1 MNKFRRSAVLVLATA
16 LAASSF
22 ACGKERGTTADD
34 TTDSEQT
41 TVPGGADSAPDEYGY
56 VDPGI
61 EKKDYGG
68 RTFTIVYPNWSLYND
83 YYFAEE
89 YDGDIV
95 NDSIYDRAKYVEE
108 RLGIEFVYYCPGYI
122 HEVFPTVQKTVLAGS
137 PDYDL
142 ALTHCA
148 TNIVSYPKEGIVLD
162 WNALPGVD
170 LDKPYWNQSVRENIE
185 VDGVLPLMSSDY
197 ILPDVNS
204 IFFNKKLITENQLD
218 DPYDLVLSGKWTWG
232 KLREM
237 AKVGIKDLNGDSVM
251 DDQDQYGFVCE
262 RDWQCASVLVSC
274 GQQFFASGAD
284 GIPTLAMNNEK
295 SQNILE
301 MFTALLWNDGSS
313 FSWEYK
319 AEYDPNKSGKPPV
332 DFGSGRSM
340 FYLTPL
346 SLAVSFR
353 DTEVDYGILPL
364 PKYDETQKDY
374 LTLNWAGFMC
384 VPASAGDPEL
394 VGLVAELLASESCR
408 TVIPAFYDILLGE
421 KVARDEKAK
430 DTLDIIFEN
439 DIYDLGVNLRYYGL
453 FCDQLKDS
461 SPDNSA
467 FITKKL
473 NAVNKDISDYVDG
486 CRSYKK

>member
-1 MNKFRRSAVLVLATA
+1 MKKHDQTALVLAILLSCSAFLTSCGDAAQTA
-16 LAASSF
+16 STDTSA
-22 ACGKERGTTADD
+22 GD
-34 TTDSEQT
+34 TTSASEET
-41 TVPGGADSAPDEYGY
+41 TVDDYGY

-68 RTFTIVYPNWSLYND
+68 RTFTIVYPNWSLYNN

-95 NDSIYDRAKYVEE
+95 NDSIYNRAKYVEE
-108 RLGIEFVYYCPGYI
+108 RLGIEFVYYNPGYV
-122 HEVFPTVQKTVLAGS
+122 EAVFPAVQKTVLAGS

-148 TNIVSYPKEGIVLD
+148 TSIVSYPKEGIVLD

-170 LDKPYWNQSVRENIE
+170 LDKPYWNQSVRENFE
-185 VDGVLPLMSSDY
+185 VDGILPFMSSDY

-204 IFFNKKLITENQLD
+204 VFFNTKLIADNALD
-218 DPYDLVLSGKWTWG
+218 DPYDLVLSGKWTWT
-232 KLREM
+232 KLRDM
-237 AKVGIKDLNGDSVM
+237 AKVAAQDLNGDSVM

-262 RDWQCASVLVSC
+262 RGWQTSSVPISC
-274 GQQFFASGAD
+274 GQQFFAAD
-284 GIPTLAMNNEK
+284 AEGIPELAMNNEK

-319 AEYDPNKSGKPPV
+319 AEYDPNNGGKPPV

-353 DTEVDYGILPL
+353 DAEVDYGILPL
-364 PKYDETQKDY
+364 PKYDEAQKDY

-394 VGLVAELLASESCR
+394 VGLVTELLASESCR
-408 TVIPAFYDILLGE
+408 TVIPAFYDVLLGE

-430 DTLDIIFEN
+430 ETLDIIFEN
-439 DIYDLGVNLRYYGL
+439 DIYDLGVNLGYYGL

-467 FITKKL
+467 FIAKKL
-473 NAVNKDISDYVDG
+473 NAVNKDISDYVEG
-486 CRSYKK
+486 CESYKK

>member
-1 MNKFRRSAVLVLATA
+1 M
-16 LAASSF
+16 
-22 ACGKERGTTADD
+22 
-34 TTDSEQT
+34 
-41 TVPGGADSAPDEYGY
+41 
-56 VDPGI
+56 
-61 EKKDYGG
+61 
-68 RTFTIVYPNWSLYND
+68 
-83 YYFAEE
+83 
-89 YDGDIV
+89 
-95 NDSIYDRAKYVEE
+95 
-108 RLGIEFVYYCPGYI
+108 
-122 HEVFPTVQKTVLAGS
+122 QKTVLAGS

-148 TNIVSYPKEGIVLD
+148 TSIVSYPKEGIVLD

-170 LDKPYWNQSVRENIE
+170 LDKPYWNQSVRENFE
-185 VDGVLPLMSSDY
+185 VDGILPFMSSDY

-204 IFFNKKLITENQLD
+204 VFFNTKLIADNALD
-218 DPYDLVLSGKWTWG
+218 DPYDLVLSGKWTWT

-237 AKVGIKDLNGDSVM
+237 AKVAAQDLNGDSVM

-262 RDWQCASVLVSC
+262 RGWQTSSVPISC
-274 GQQFFASGAD
+274 GQQFFAAD
-284 GIPTLAMNNEK
+284 AVGIPELAMNNEK

-319 AEYDPNKSGKPPV
+319 AEYDPNNGGKPPV

-353 DTEVDYGILPL
+353 DAEVDYGILPL

-394 VGLVAELLASESCR
+394 VGLVTELLASESCR
-408 TVIPAFYDILLGE
+408 TVIPAFYDVLLGE

-430 DTLDIIFEN
+430 ETLDIIFEN
-439 DIYDLGVNLRYYGL
+439 DIYDLGVNLGYYGL

-467 FITKKL
+467 FIAKKL